1 MSAVKQNRILIFGAG
16 VIGSIYAMKFMEAGF
31 DVSLFARSDRFRA
44 LQEKGLQYNDKGTVR
59 TIPVKVMDTLENDDI
74 YDFIFVTV
82 RYDRAESALL
92 ALKDNQSPNIVT
104 MTNSSIGFSSWRRIV
119 GDRLLP
125 AFPGFGGQI
134 KDGVLY
140 ARFMPKLLVATTF
153 GEMNGAV
160 TQRIVKLS
168 QVFQAAKLPYAIKKN
183 MQAYLITHSV
193 SDIALLGGL
202 YSGHRMTD
210 PVTPGTRQTARQITV
225 TLKAYLK
232 AIRKA
237 GVAVDPPFFKI
248 VPKLPSCMLDL
259 LFIAWLRTNMVKDM
273 LLPDYAN
280 AANQEVVQLEND
292 LTKFLTMQNG

>member
-1 MSAVKQNRILIFGAG
+1 MSAEQNRILIFGAG
-16 VIGSIYAMKFMEAGF
+16 VIGSIYAIKFMEAGY
-31 DVSLFARSDRFRA
+31 DVSLFARSDRFRL

-59 TIPVKVMDTLENDDI
+59 TIPVKVIDTLENDDV

-104 MTNSSIGFSSWRRIV
+104 MTNSSIGFSSWRGIV

-140 ARFMPKLLVATTF
+140 ARFAPKLLMATAF
-153 GEMNGAV
+153 GEMNGTV
-160 TQRIVKLS
+160 TQRIESLVRI
-168 QVFQAAKLPYAIKKN
+168 FQAAKLPYVIKKD
-183 MQAYLITHSV
+183 MKAYLITHSV

-202 YSGHRMTD
+202 YSGNQESD
-210 PVTPGTRQTARQITV
+210 PITPGTRKTARNITV
-225 TLKAYLK
+225 TLKAYLR

-237 GVAVDPPFFKI
+237 GVAVDPPVFKI
-248 VPKLPSCMLDL
+248 VPRLPSFMLDV
-259 LFIAWLRTNMVKDM
+259 LFIAWLRTKMVKDM
-273 LLPDYAN
+273 MLPDYAD
-280 AANQEVVQLEND
+280 AANQEVVQLEKD
-292 LTKFLTMQNG
+292 LTKFLSMQNG

>member
-1 MSAVKQNRILIFGAG
+1 MSAEQNRILIFGAG
-16 VIGSIYAMKFMEAGF
+16 VIGSIYAIKFMEAGY
-31 DVSLFARSDRFRA
+31 DVSLFARADRFRA

-59 TIPVKVMDTLENDDI
+59 TVPVKVMDTLENDDI

-92 ALKDNQSPNIVT
+92 ALKDNQSQNIVT
-104 MTNSSIGFSSWRRIV
+104 MTNSPIGFSSWQDIV

-134 KDGVLY
+134 KDGVLF
-140 ARFMPKLLVATTF
+140 ARFMPKLLVATAF

-160 TQRIVKLS
+160 TQRILKLA
-168 QVFQAAKLPYAIKKN
+168 QVFQTAKLPYAIKKD

-202 YSGHRMTD
+202 YSRNQESE
-210 PVTPGTRQTARQITV
+210 PISPGTRKTARKITV

-232 AIRKA
+232 AIREA
-237 GVAVDPPFFKI
+237 DVAVDPPVFNI
-248 VPKLPSCMLDL
+248 VPKLPSFILDV
-259 LFIAWLRTNMVKDM
+259 LFIAWLRTKMVKDM

-280 AANQEVVQLEND
+280 AANQEVVQLEKD
-292 LTKFLTMQNG
+292 LTKFLSMQNG

>member
-1 MSAVKQNRILIFGAG
+1 MAAKQERILIFGAG
-16 VIGSIYAMKFMEAGF
+16 VIGSIYAIKLMEAGY
-31 DVSLFARSDRFRA
+31 DVSLFARADRFRL

-59 TIPVKVMDTLENDDI
+59 MVPVKVMDVLEDDDI

-104 MTNSSIGFSSWRRIV
+104 MTNSPIGFSSWRGIV

-140 ARFMPKLLVATTF
+140 ARFMPKFVVATSF

-160 TQRIVKLS
+160 TQRILKLV
-168 QVFQAAKLPYAIKKN
+168 QVFQTAKLPYVIKKD

-193 SDIALLGGL
+193 SDIALLGSL
-202 YSGHRMTD
+202 YGGNQTVD
-210 PVTPGTRQTARQITV
+210 PVTPGTKKTARQITV

-237 GVAVDPPFFKI
+237 GVAVDPPVFKI
-248 VPKLPSCMLDL
+248 VPKLPSLLLDV

-280 AANQEVVQLEND
+280 AANQEVVQLEKD
-292 LTKFLTMQNG
+292 LTKFLSIQNG

>member
-1 MSAVKQNRILIFGAG
+1 MAAQPVRILIFGAG
-16 VIGSIYAMKFMEAGF
+16 VIGSIYAMKLMEAGV
-31 DVSLFARSDRFRA
+31 DVSLFARSERFRA
-44 LQEKGLQYNDKGTVR
+44 LQDKGLQYDDKGTVR
-59 TIPVKVMDTLENDDI
+59 SVPVKVIDTLENNDV
-74 YDFIFVTV
+74 YDYIFVTV

-92 ALKDNQSPNIVT
+92 ALRDNQSPNIVT
-104 MTNSSIGFSSWRRIV
+104 MTNSPIGFSSWQDIV

-140 ARFMPKLLVATTF
+140 ARFIPKLLVATSF
-153 GEMNGAV
+153 GEMNGEV
-160 TQRIVKLS
+160 TQRILKLA
-168 QVFQAAKLPYAIKKN
+168 QVFQTAKLPYAIKKD

-193 SDIALLGGL
+193 SDIALLGSL
-202 YSGHRMTD
+202 YGGNQTID
-210 PVTPGTRQTARQITV
+210 PVTPGTRTTARQITV

-237 GVAVDPPFFKI
+237 GVAVDPPVFNL
-248 VPKLPSCMLDL
+248 VPKLPSFILDV

-280 AANQEVVQLEND
+280 AANQEVVRLEQD
-292 LTKFLTMQNG
+292 LTKFLSMQNS

>member
-1 MSAVKQNRILIFGAG
+1 MAAHSVRILIFGAG
-16 VIGSIYAMKFMEAGF
+16 VIGSIYAIKLMEAGY
-31 DVSLFARSDRFRA
+31 DVSLLARADRFRD
-44 LQEKGLQYNDKGTVR
+44 LQDKGLQYNDKGTVR
-59 TIPVKVMDTLENDDI
+59 SVPVKVMDTLENDDV
-74 YDFIFVTV
+74 YDYIFVTV

-104 MTNSSIGFSSWRRIV
+104 MTNSSIGFSSWHNIV

-140 ARFMPKLLVATTF
+140 ARFMPKFLAATSF
-153 GEMNGAV
+153 GEINGAV
-160 TQRIVKLS
+160 TQRVLKLA
-168 QVFQAAKLPYAIKKN
+168 QVFQAAKLPNVIKKD
-183 MQAYLITHSV
+183 MQAFLITHSV
-193 SDIALLGGL
+193 SDIALLGSL
-202 YSGHRMTD
+202 YAWNQTVD

-237 GVAVDPPFFKI
+237 GVAVDPPVFNI
-248 VPKLPSCMLDL
+248 VPKLPSFVLDV
-259 LFIAWLRTNMVKDM
+259 LFIAWLRTKMVKDM

-280 AANQEVVQLEND
+280 AANQEVMQLEQD
-292 LTKFLTMQNG
+292 LTKFLSMQNG